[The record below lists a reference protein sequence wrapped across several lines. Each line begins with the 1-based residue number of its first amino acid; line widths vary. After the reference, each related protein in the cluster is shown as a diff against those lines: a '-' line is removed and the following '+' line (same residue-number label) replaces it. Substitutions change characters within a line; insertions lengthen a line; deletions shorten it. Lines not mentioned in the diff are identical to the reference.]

1 MGVGTSDEGS
11 ETVVD
16 KEQTAIERLQYAA
29 QMSEMLY
36 KQPLLITVSGGKDS
50 SVILEL
56 ARRSGIPFEVCHS
69 HTTADAPETVR
80 FVRSEFKRM
89 EELGIKC
96 HLHLPVYKGER
107 TSMWK
112 LIPEK
117 LMPPTRMVRY
127 CCDVLKEQSGKN
139 RYIATGVRWDESAK
153 RKTNRSAH
161 EILTRNAKNKVLMLN
176 TDNDESHRL
185 FETCQLKGK
194 RVCNPIIDWADDDV
208 WDFLKCNKIPINP
221 LYSEGF

>member
-89 EELGIKC
+89 EELALSASSIC
-96 HLHLPVYKGER
+96 QCIRANER
-107 TSMWK
+107 LCGS
-112 LIPEK
+112 
-117 LMPPTRMVRY
+117 
-127 CCDVLKEQSGKN
+127 
-139 RYIATGVRWDESAK
+139 
-153 RKTNRSAH
+153 
-161 EILTRNAKNKVLMLN
+161 
-176 TDNDESHRL
+176 
-185 FETCQLKGK
+185 
-194 RVCNPIIDWADDDV
+194 
-208 WDFLKCNKIPINP
+208 
-221 LYSEGF
+221 